1 MSPLLIEREIRMDLT
16 FLSFG
21 HGYTAQALTPYLND
35 KGWRVFGTSRTKD
48 NFSNIEKSGAT
59 PILWGSN
66 DLRSVIRETALVLSS
81 VSPVNKSDPVIKM
94 YGDDLKENSNQIKWA
109 GYLSTI
115 SVYGDTKG
123 KWVDESS
130 PLKPSTNRGIAR
142 VNAEKAWFKNNFL
155 PTHIFRLGG
164 IYGPNRSPFQKV
176 LQGTVVKIIKPG
188 QVSSRKHIRDIVQ
201 TLLASISKP
210 KPYSIYNLCDD
221 NPAPPQDVLSYA
233 AKLLSVE
240 QPPTVSF
247 EDADLSEMARSF
259 YAENKRV
266 SNNLIKSELGVNLMY
281 PDYKAGLESLLD
293 HGAAT

>member
-1 MSPLLIEREIRMDLT
+1 MSPLLIEKETRMNLT

-35 KGWRVFGTSRTKD
+35 KGWRVFGTSRSKD
-48 NFSNIEKSGAT
+48 NFSDIEKSGAI

-66 DLRSVIRETALVLSS
+66 ELRSVIRETELVLSS
-81 VSPVNKSDPVIKM
+81 VSPANGSDPVIKT
-94 YGDDLKENSNQIKWA
+94 YGEDLKDNFNQIKWA

-115 SVYGDTKG
+115 GVYGDTKG
-123 KWVDESS
+123 EWVDESS

-142 VNAEKAWFKNNFL
+142 VNAEKKWLKYNF

-164 IYGPNRSPFQKV
+164 IYGPNRGPFQKV
-176 LQGTVVKIIKPG
+176 LQGKAVKIIKPG
-188 QVSSRKHIRDIVQ
+188 QVFSRIHIHDIVQ
-201 TLLASISKP
+201 TLLASISQP

-233 AKLLSVE
+233 AKLLSVK

-247 EDADLSEMARSF
+247 EDANLSEMARSF

-266 SNNLIKSELGVNLMY
+266 SNKLIKSELGVNLIY
-281 PDYKAGLESLLD
+281 PDYKVGLENLLD
-293 HGAAT
+293 QGY

>member
-1 MSPLLIEREIRMDLT
+1 MSPFLIEKETRMNLT

-21 HGYTAQALTPYLND
+21 HGYTARALTPYLND
-35 KGWRVFGTSRTKD
+35 KGWRVFGTSRAKD
-48 NFSNIEKSGAT
+48 NFSDIEKSGAI

-66 DLRSVIRETALVLSS
+66 ELRSVIRETSLVLSS
-81 VSPVNKSDPVIKM
+81 VSPANGSDPVIKT
-94 YGDDLKENSNQIKWA
+94 YGEDLKDNSNQIKWA

-115 SVYGDTKG
+115 GVYGDTKG
-123 KWVDESS
+123 EWVDESS

-142 VNAEKAWFKNNFL
+142 VNAEKKWLKYNF

-164 IYGPNRSPFQKV
+164 IYGPNRGPFQKV
-176 LQGTVVKIIKPG
+176 LQGKAVKIIKPG
-188 QVSSRKHIRDIVQ
+188 QVFSRMHIHDIVQ
-201 TLLASISKP
+201 TLLASISQP

-221 NPAPPQDVLSYA
+221 NPAPPQDVLTYA

-266 SNNLIKSELGVNLMY
+266 SNKLIKSELGIKLMY
-281 PDYKAGLESLLD
+281 PDYKAGLDNLLKE
-293 HGAAT
+293 AQ

>member
-1 MSPLLIEREIRMDLT
+1 MSPWLIEEEIRMDLT

-48 NFSNIEKSGAT
+48 NFSNIEKSGAI
-59 PILWGSN
+59 PILWGS
-66 DLRSVIRETALVLSS
+66 DELRSVIRETALVLSS
-81 VSPVNKSDPVIKM
+81 ISPANGSDPVIKM
-94 YGDDLKENSNQIKWA
+94 YGKDLKENSNQIKWV

-115 SVYGDTKG
+115 GVYGDTKG
-123 KWVDESS
+123 KWVDEHS

-142 VNAEKAWFKNNFL
+142 VNAEKEWLKYNFL

-164 IYGPNRSPFQKV
+164 IYGPDRSPFQKV
-176 LQGTVVKIIKPG
+176 LQGKAVKIIKPG
-188 QVSSRKHIRDIVQ
+188 QVFSRMHIRDIVQ
-201 TLLASISKP
+201 TLIASISKP

-233 AKLLSVE
+233 AKLLNVE

-247 EDADLSEMARSF
+247 KDADLSEMARSF

-266 SNNLIKSELGVNLMY
+266 SNNLIKSELGVNLIY
-281 PDYKAGLESLLD
+281 PDYKAGLENLFD
-293 HGAAT
+293 QGY